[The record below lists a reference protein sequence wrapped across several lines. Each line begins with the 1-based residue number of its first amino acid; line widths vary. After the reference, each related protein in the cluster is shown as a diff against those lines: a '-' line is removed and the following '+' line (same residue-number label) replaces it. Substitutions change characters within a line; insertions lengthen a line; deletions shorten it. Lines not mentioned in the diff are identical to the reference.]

1 MFALKYLSVT
11 YLTKRKVRKEANISF
26 DVSSGGVCMTDTSFE
41 YKMQHVKG
49 SFWLAHVQPALDRW
63 IIDLWDLC
71 GFPLARST
79 VPLLHPVAPL
89 PFRGGCCTT
98 THLYTLSLF
107 MLL

>member
-49 SFWLAHVQPALDRW
+49 
-63 IIDLWDLC
+63 
-71 GFPLARST
+71 
-79 VPLLHPVAPL
+79 
-89 PFRGGCCTT
+89 
-98 THLYTLSLF
+98 
-107 MLL
+107 